1 MNLADILK
9 DQINAMNN
17 CTAAGIRAGVQ
28 MERVKV
34 SAILAAYDRAIQDP
48 NTKLPSYLMA
58 AIEAARY
65 DTRGA
70 SPFEDRRREPR
81 TNETRDGD
89 MTTWGTPLKE
99 GA

>member
-58 AIEAARY
+58 AIEAARI
-65 DTRGA
+65 DGA
-70 SPFEDRRREPR
+70 SPYADRRKEPR
-81 TNETRDGD
+81 HNPDGD
-89 MTTWGTPLKE
+89 MTTHGTPLKA
-99 GA
+99 GQ